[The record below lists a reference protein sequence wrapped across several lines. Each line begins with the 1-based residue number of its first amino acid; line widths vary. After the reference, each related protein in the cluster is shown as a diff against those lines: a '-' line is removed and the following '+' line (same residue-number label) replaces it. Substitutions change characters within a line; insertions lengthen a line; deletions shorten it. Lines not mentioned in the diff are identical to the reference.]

1 MTGHDALRAL
11 ATRCGIAADA
21 PETTCRALLAAMRLP
36 LDAQAPEAILR
47 ELEDADW
54 RQVLPP
60 VLVAREGEAPRV
72 PLSLP
77 ETLAATTWRW
87 TLRREDGA
95 TTSGETRPASL
106 PRVASRRLA
115 GADFRRVMLELPG
128 DLASGYHRLDVEA
141 PDGAH
146 RLTLIVAPATGYRP
160 EAVRGE
166 GRVWGPTVQLHGLR
180 SRRNW
185 GVGDFTDLRH
195 LVELTAESGGGIVG
209 VGPLHAR
216 FSDDPA
222 RVDPYVPSSR
232 AAFDALCLDVEAI
245 PELAE
250 CAAARELVEAPAFQA
265 RLRGL
270 RAEPLVDYPAVAAVK
285 REALEALWR
294 HFCERHL
301 ARDSGRA
308 QAFRRWRAETGAAIE
323 RLARFEAL
331 REHCGATDWTA
342 WPDAFRDPES
352 AAVAD
357 FAAEHGA
364 RVDFHAWLQWLADAQ
379 LGEVGR
385 RSWRCGLG
393 VGLYA
398 DLAAGV
404 APDGAD
410 AWGWQAT
417 LATGIRL
424 GAPPDDDCPD
434 GRDLGVVPFVPH
446 RLRAAAYAPF
456 VEALRAN
463 MRHAGALR
471 LDRAMALARAYW
483 VPEGQPGA
491 TGAWV
496 SQSFDDLLA
505 IVALESR
512 RNQCLIVG
520 GASGE
525 PDDDLCRRLAGAD
538 FLDECPLLDARRADG
553 GFKAPA
559 EYADAAVA
567 TTGTHEQPTLAGF
580 WKGGDLDARAAFGL
594 LADDALRERLIV
606 ARAQDRARLL
616 VALEHEGL
624 LPPGAGIHPVA
635 VPELGPEFVA
645 ALHAFLARTP
655 ARVLTL
661 RPEDAFGVAE
671 PSCLPG
677 SRDTDHPNWRR
688 RLPLDLDDWREDAR
702 FPRLAALLVQERGS
716 AVTPHP
722 DTPAT
727 ARAAVIP
734 RATYRLQFNRDF
746 TFAQATE
753 LVPYLA
759 ELGVSHVYASPYL
772 KARPG
777 SGHGYDIVD
786 HGALNP
792 EIGTA
797 EEHAAFVAALHAHG
811 MGLILDVVPNHMGVM
826 GADNAWWLDVLEN
839 GPAAAHSGFFD
850 IDWDPL
856 NPELKGKVL
865 LPVLGDHY
873 GAVLKRGELKLAFDA
888 ERGEFSVFYYQHR
901 LPIDPATYPRVVGRR
916 LDRLAAAI
924 GAEGNADAPDKER
937 LVELESLLAAFARL
951 PDRLAIDP
959 ALVAERQRDK
969 EVHKRHL
976 AALCAASADIAHHV
990 DANVAEL
997 NGQPGDPASFDPL
1010 HELLQAQGYRLA
1022 FWRVASDEI
1031 NYRRFFDINDLAA
1044 LRMEDP
1050 AVFEATHRFVLE
1062 LVAQGKVDG
1071 LRIDHPDGLYDPGG
1085 YFARLQ
1091 EAAAGRP
1098 LAAGEP
1104 LPLYLVI
1111 EKILADHEQLPADW
1125 PIHGATGYRFA
1136 NLANNLFVDP
1146 AAARRMTRLHDD
1158 FVGAPQDFDALVY
1171 RAKQLIMDTALA
1183 SELNVLAHRLARIAA
1198 LDRDTCDFTLNGLRD
1213 ALAET
1218 VASFPVYRA
1227 YVGPHGPS
1235 ADDRRHIEWAV
1246 AVAKKRSRAADTSIF
1261 DFLQGVL
1268 TTDIAQGRGE
1278 AYRAAVLSC
1287 AMKFQQFSSP
1297 VMAKGVEDT
1306 AFYRHHRL
1314 ASLNDVGGEPRRFG
1328 VSVAA
1333 YHAATRERA
1342 RRWPH
1347 NLLATST
1354 HDSKRSEDVRMRLD
1368 VLSEMPSTWKLM
1380 LQRWSRLNRAK
1391 KREVDGRPAPTASD
1405 ECLLYQTLLGT
1416 WPLEDDFD
1424 PEAYRRRI
1432 EAYMLKAVR
1441 EAKEHSSWVNANADY
1456 EGALSDFVAALLA
1469 PGESNF
1475 FLADFVPLARRVA
1488 RHGLVNSLALLVLK
1502 LAAPGVPDIYQGCE
1516 LWQFNLVDPDNR
1528 RPVDFGRRRDRLA
1541 AVRELADQPQA
1552 LRALLDDPADGR
1564 LKLYVTWRLLNLRAM
1579 APELFRDGDYLP
1591 LAVKGP
1597 AATHV
1602 CAFAR
1607 RHGKQTLIAVVPR
1620 LTAKLLG
1627 AREGPPLGAAVW
1639 GDTQVEL
1646 PAGLARRRWV
1656 ERLAGR
1662 PCGPGHALA
1671 IGELFAD
1678 LPVALL
1684 TDAG

>member
-1 MTGHDALRAL
+1 MTEADALRAL
-11 ATRCGIAADA
+11 AARCGIAADA
-21 PETTCRALLAAMRLP
+21 PQETCRALLAAMRLP
-36 LDAQAPEAILR
+36 LDAQTPKAILR

-54 RQVLPP
+54 RQPLPP
-60 VLVAREGEAPRV
+60 VLVVWEGETPRV

-77 ETLAATTWRW
+77 ETLAAATWRW

-95 TTSGETRPASL
+95 TAGGETRPATQ
-106 PRVASRRLA
+106 PRAAGRRVA

-128 DLASGYHRLDVEA
+128 ADAPGYHRLDVEA
-141 PDGAH
+141 PDGARH
-146 RLTLIVAPATGYRP
+146 AMPLIVAPATGYQP
-160 EAVRGE
+160 AAVRGE
-166 GRVWGPTVQLHGLR
+166 GRVWGPSVQLHGLR

-209 VGPLHAR
+209 VGALHAR
-216 FSDDPA
+216 FFDDPA
-222 RVDPYVPSSR
+222 RADPYAPSSR
-232 AAFDALCLDVEAI
+232 SALDALCLDIEAI
-245 PELAE
+245 PELDE
-250 CAAARELVEAPAFQA
+250 SLAARELIAASAFQA

-270 RAEPLVDYPAVAAVK
+270 RAEALIDYPAVAAAK
-285 REALEALWR
+285 REALEPLWR

-308 QAFRRWRAETGAAIE
+308 QAFRRWRAEAGAAVE

-331 REHCGATDWTA
+331 REHCGALDWTA
-342 WPDAFRDPES
+342 WPAAFRDPAS

-357 FAAEHGA
+357 FAIAHGA
-364 RVDFHAWLQWLADAQ
+364 RVDFHAWLQWLADTQ
-379 LGEVGR
+379 LAEVGR

-410 AWGWQAT
+410 AWGWQET
-417 LATGIRL
+417 LATGIRV
-424 GAPPDDDCPD
+424 GSPPGDACPD
-434 GRDLGVVPFVPH
+434 GRDRGIVPFVPH
-446 RLRAAAYAPF
+446 RLRAVAYAPF
-456 VEALRAN
+456 VEALRVN

-471 LDRAMALARAYW
+471 LDQAEALARVFW
-483 VPEGQPGA
+483 VPADAPA
-491 TGAWV
+491 AAGAWV
-496 SQSFDDLLA
+496 NQPRDDLLA

-520 GASGE
+520 GGSGE
-525 PDDDLCRRLAGAD
+525 PDGDLCRRLAGAD
-538 FLDECPLLDARRADG
+538 FLAERPLLDARRADG

-559 EYADAAVA
+559 EYDGPTLA
-567 TTGTHEQPTLAGF
+567 TAGTYEQPTLAGF
-580 WKGGDLDARAAFGL
+580 WKGGDLDARAALGL
-594 LADDALRERLIV
+594 LGDDALRERLVV

-624 LPPGAGIHPVA
+624 LPPGTGVHPVA

-655 ARVLTL
+655 ARVLTS
-661 RPEDAFGVAE
+661 RPGDVLGVAE
-671 PSCLPG
+671 ADCLPG
-677 SRDTDHPNWRR
+677 SRDVDHPNWRR
-688 RLPLDLDDWREDAR
+688 RLPLDLEDWREDIR
-702 FPRLAALLVQERGS
+702 FRQLAELLVKERGS

-722 DTPAT
+722 ETPAA

-746 TFAQATE
+746 TFAQATA

-759 ELGVSHVYASPYL
+759 ALGISHVYASPYL

-797 EEHAAFVAALHAHG
+797 EEHERFVSALRAHD
-811 MGLILDVVPNHMGVM
+811 MGLILDIVPNHMGVM

-856 NPELKGKVL
+856 NPDLKGKVL

-901 LPIDPATYPRVVGRR
+901 LPVDPATYPRVVGRR
-916 LDRLAAAI
+916 LDRLAAAL
-924 GAEGNADAPDKER
+924 GNDDER

-951 PDRLAIDP
+951 PDRLAAAP

-976 AALCAASADIAHHV
+976 AALCAACADIAHHV
-990 DANVAEL
+990 DTSIAEF

-1044 LRMEDP
+1044 LRMEEP

-1062 LVAQGKVDG
+1062 LVARGMVDG
-1071 LRIDHPDGLYDPGG
+1071 LRIDHPDGLYDPGE

-1091 EAAAGRP
+1091 ERAGGRP
-1098 LAAGEP
+1098 LAAGDP

-1111 EKILADHEQLPADW
+1111 EKILADHEQLPTDW

-1146 AAARRMTRLHDD
+1146 AAARRMTRIHDD
-1158 FVGAPQDFDALVY
+1158 FIGAPQDFDALVH
-1171 RAKQLIMDTALA
+1171 RAKHLIMDTALA

-1213 ALAET
+1213 ALAEV
-1218 VASFPVYRA
+1218 VASFPVYRS
-1227 YVGPHGPS
+1227 YVVADGLSP
-1235 ADDRRHIEWAV
+1235 DDRRHIEWAV
-1246 AVAKKRSRAADTSIF
+1246 AVARKRSRAADTSIF
-1261 DFLQGVL
+1261 EFLQGVL

-1297 VMAKGVEDT
+1297 VMAKGLEDT
-1306 AFYRHHRL
+1306 TFYRHHRL

-1328 VSVAA
+1328 ISVAA
-1333 YHAATRERA
+1333 YHAATRARA
-1342 RRWPH
+1342 LRWPH

-1354 HDSKRSEDVRMRLD
+1354 HDSKRSEDVRARID
-1368 VLSEMPSTWKLM
+1368 VLSEMPAVWKLM
-1380 LQRWSRLNRAK
+1380 LKRWARLNRAK
-1391 KREVDGRPAPTASD
+1391 KREIDGRPAPTASD
-1405 ECLLYQTLLGT
+1405 ECLIYQTLLGT
-1416 WPLEDDFD
+1416 WPLTESFD
-1424 PEAYRRRI
+1424 LDAYRCRI

-1469 PGESNF
+1469 PGDGNL
-1475 FLADFVPLARRVA
+1475 FLADFAPLARRIA
-1488 RHGLVNSLALLVLK
+1488 RHGLFNSLALVALK

-1528 RPVDFGRRRDRLA
+1528 RPVDFALRRDLLA
-1541 AVRELADQPQA
+1541 AVRELAAEPQA

-1564 LKLYVTWRLLNLRAM
+1564 LKLYVTWRLLNLRAQH
-1579 APELFRDGDYLP
+1579 PEIFRDGDYLP
-1591 LAVKGP
+1591 LTVKG
-1597 AATHV
+1597 AAAAHV

-1607 RHGKQTLIAVVPR
+1607 LHGSRAAIAVVPR

-1639 GDTQVEL
+1639 GDTQIEL
-1646 PAGLARRRWV
+1646 PVGLARRRWV
-1656 ERLAGR
+1656 EALAGR
-1662 PCGPGHALA
+1662 RHDPGPSLALGA
-1671 IGELFAD
+1671 LFSD
-1678 LPVALL
+1678 LPLALL
-1684 TDAG
+1684 TDAE